1 VPGHAAQSR
10 ETTVTAELIQI
21 RRGELGTV
29 AGVVYWSEFIHGDDI
44 YATPSAI
51 QLVRARITT
60 AEAQIHARL
69 ARGEMHCICDLVQFT
84 VPWEPLTER
93 LTSKV

>member
-10 ETTVTAELIQI
+10 ETAVTAELIQI
-21 RRGELGTV
+21 RHGELGTV
-29 AGVVYWSEFIHGDDI
+29 TGVVYWPEFIHGDDI
-44 YATPSAI
+44 YVTPSAI
-51 QLVRARITT
+51 QSVRAQITT
-60 AEAQIHARL
+60 AEARIRVRL
-69 ARGEMHCICDLVQFT
+69 TGGEMHCISDLVQFT